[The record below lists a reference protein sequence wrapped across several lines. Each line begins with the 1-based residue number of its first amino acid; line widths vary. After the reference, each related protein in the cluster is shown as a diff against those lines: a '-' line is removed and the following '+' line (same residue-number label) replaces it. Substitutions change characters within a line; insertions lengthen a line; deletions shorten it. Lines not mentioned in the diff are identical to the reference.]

1 MLTECSY
8 TEGAMVALDT
18 VDTDLVHT
26 ELTEQD
32 QANAALQNEVALLK
46 RRLGVKSKR
55 VILPRACLTNTHR
68 KLT

>member
-1 MLTECSY
+1 MLTECSD

-32 QANAALQNEVALLK
+32 QANTAL
-46 RRLGVKSKR
+46 
-55 VILPRACLTNTHR
+55 
-68 KLT
+68 